1 MTHLFK
7 LQNYEFSHHSNTLFS
22 CKDFFH
28 NIFSTSHFQVDDIQL
43 AGYTNQEAVE
53 ILKQTGKVVK
63 LSVVRYLRGLKF
75 EELQEGIT
83 QANVA
88 TPTSPYPQTPVTP
101 QGSND
106 DLLMGDDRLN
116 SSHDTVI
123 DIFSPELDIGIAS
136 QNEHKILVP
145 NSK

>member
-1 MTHLFK
+1 M
-7 LQNYEFSHHSNTLFS
+7 
-22 CKDFFH
+22 
-28 NIFSTSHFQVDDIQL
+28 

-106 DLLMGDDRLN
+106 DLLIGEDRLN

-123 DIFSPELDIGIAS
+123 DTFFPKLDIGITS
-136 QNEHKILVP
+136 YSDRTDEKFLLQIHRDLIFI
-145 NSK
+145 

>member
-1 MTHLFK
+1 M
-7 LQNYEFSHHSNTLFS
+7 
-22 CKDFFH
+22 
-28 NIFSTSHFQVDDIQL
+28 

-136 QNEHKILVP
+136 YSENEHKILVP
-145 NSK
+145 NSQ

>member
-1 MTHLFK
+1 M
-7 LQNYEFSHHSNTLFS
+7 
-22 CKDFFH
+22 
-28 NIFSTSHFQVDDIQL
+28 

-123 DIFSPELDIGIAS
+123 DIFYSPELDIGIAS
-136 QNEHKILVP
+136 YSDKSYLNEHKILVP
-145 NSK
+145 NSQRFDLYIKIKKDLS

>member
-1 MTHLFK
+1 M
-7 LQNYEFSHHSNTLFS
+7 
-22 CKDFFH
+22 
-28 NIFSTSHFQVDDIQL
+28 

-106 DLLMGDDRLN
+106 NLLMGDDRLN
-116 SSHDTVI
+116 SSHETVI
-123 DIFSPELDIGIAS
+123 DTFFPKLDIGITS
-136 QNEHKILVP
+136 YSDKNTNILNILLERKILVP
-145 NSK
+145 NSQRFDLSIKIK

>member
-1 MTHLFK
+1 M
-7 LQNYEFSHHSNTLFS
+7 
-22 CKDFFH
+22 
-28 NIFSTSHFQVDDIQL
+28 

-136 QNEHKILVP
+136 YSDKNFSS
-145 NSK
+145 N

>member
-1 MTHLFK
+1 MAL
-7 LQNYEFSHHSNTLFS
+7 
-22 CKDFFH
+22 
-28 NIFSTSHFQVDDIQL
+28 QVDDVQL

-63 LSVVRYLRGLKF
+63 LSIVRYLRGLKF

-101 QGSND
+101 QASNEDILLTAD
-106 DLLMGDDRLN
+106 DHLN
-116 SSHDTVI
+116 APSQVVVSSL
-123 DIFSPELDIGIAS
+123 FSKGEKF
-136 QNEHKILVP
+136 NESTLPHSHIHYILFALYLHLQ
-145 NSK
+145 

>member
-1 MTHLFK
+1 MTDLFTLK
-7 LQNYEFSHHSNTLFS
+7 NYESSHLIRYENKSIDTRFLNHR
-22 CKDFFH
+22 
-28 NIFSTSHFQVDDIQL
+28 IFILPFQLLIVQVDDIQL

-106 DLLMGDDRLN
+106 DLLIGEDRLN

-123 DIFSPELDIGIAS
+123 DTFFPKLDIGITS
-136 QNEHKILVP
+136 QNG
-145 NSK
+145 